1 MWCGHGPRRRSG
13 VVIIPCAPAN
23 RDRKLTKP
31 SLLSLLGRPGGRR
44 AHRGG
49 GGALIGGAAGGGA
62 LIGAA
67 GGAPVEAGVVWP

>member
-1 MWCGHGPRRRSG
+1 MRTGESRPKAH
-13 VVIIPCAPAN
+13 
-23 RDRKLTKP
+23 KP
-31 SLLSLLGRPGGRR
+31 SLLSLLGRPGERR

-49 GGALIGGAAGGGA
+49 GGTLIGGAAGGGA